1 MNSKILPKLFTKFP
15 GELQEKNLPK
25 TPKLMGLL
33 GPGIIMLA
41 TALGSGEIFF
51 WPGITMKYGFMFIWP
66 AIIALYIQYILNTEF
81 ARYTITT
88 GETVV
93 TGFTRLWKP
102 LGWVFMAFTTL
113 PWIWPGWSMG
123 GGVALS
129 WVTGFRAESMAVI
142 SLLVIGISLSS
153 FKFVYKTVETIE
165 KVLVIGVLVFLI
177 LMGFLLIKP
186 SSIMALGE
194 GLTTIPTE
202 IPESLELSTLLAA
215 LAFCGAGGS
224 INLATS
230 NWIKDK
236 GFGMGHFIPKI
247 INPLS
252 GTKQSVA
259 GSGFFFSFT
268 SENVNRWNNW
278 WRLIRREQFV
288 TFFSIGLLSLL
299 LLMLLSHSLLFGMD
313 LDIGMSFLKA
323 EGEMVQKN
331 LSFFPKSVFYVI
343 VATIFFT
350 TALGV
355 LDHVARITSDIL
367 NTQIQK
373 SKFSGIKLNE
383 SHYYFIML
391 WAMILFG
398 ILVLT
403 VLNIDK
409 PPSLLAIAGSLAG
422 IVMFLY
428 SFLILLLNIKLERQI
443 KKANLNKTN
452 FNPFKVSLWRKFM
465 LIVSIVFYGGFSIS
479 LIINFF

>member
-1 MNSKILPKLFTKFP
+1 
-15 GELQEKNLPK
+15 
-25 TPKLMGLL
+25 
-33 GPGIIMLA
+33 
-41 TALGSGEIFF
+41 
-51 WPGITMKYGFMFIWP
+51 
-66 AIIALYIQYILNTEF
+66 
-81 ARYTITT
+81 
-88 GETVV
+88 
-93 TGFTRLWKP
+93 
-102 LGWVFMAFTTL
+102 
-113 PWIWPGWSMG
+113 MG

-129 WVTGFRAESMAVI
+129 WVTGFKAENIAVF
-142 SLLVIGISLSS
+142 SLLIIGLSLSS
-153 FKFVYKTVETIE
+153 FKVVYKTVETIE
-165 KVLVIGVLVFLI
+165 KVLVIGVILFLVF
-177 LMGFLLIKP
+177 MGFLLIKP
-186 SSIMALGE
+186 SSLMALGE
-194 GLTTIPTE
+194 GLTSIPTE

-236 GFGMGHFIPKI
+236 GFGMGQYVPKI
-247 INPLS
+247 LNPLS
-252 GTKQSVA
+252 GEKQAKA
-259 GSGFFFSFT
+259 GSGFFFPFSN
-268 SENVNRWNNW
+268 ENITRWNSW
-278 WRLIRREQFV
+278 WRLIRREQFI
-288 TFFSIGLLSLL
+288 TFFSIGLLGLL

-323 EGEMVQKN
+323 EGEMVQEN

-383 SHYYFIML
+383 SQYYFIML
-391 WAMILFG
+391 WSMILFG

-403 VLNIDK
+403 VLNIDE
-409 PPSLLAIAGSLAG
+409 PPSLLAIAGSLSG

-428 SFLILLLNIKLERQI
+428 SFLILWLNIKLERQI
-443 KKANLNKTN
+443 KKAYSKETK
-452 FNPFKVSLWRKFM
+452 FNPFKVNLWRKFM
-465 LIVSIVFYGGFSIS
+465 LVVSILFYGGFSVS

>member
-1 MNSKILPKLFTKFP
+1 MNSNNLPTLFTKFP
-15 GELQEKNLPK
+15 GSLNEKDLPK

-51 WPGITMKYGFMFIWP
+51 WPGLTMKYGFMFIWP

-88 GETVV
+88 GETIV

-102 LGWVFMAFTTL
+102 LAWVFMAFTTL

-129 WVTGFRAESMAVI
+129 WVTGFKAENIAVF
-142 SLLVIGISLSS
+142 SLLIIGLSLSS
-153 FKFVYKTVETIE
+153 FKVVYKTVETIE
-165 KVLVIGVLVFLI
+165 KVLVIGVILFLVF
-177 LMGFLLIKP
+177 MGFLLIKP
-186 SSIMALGE
+186 SSLMALGE
-194 GLTTIPTE
+194 GLTSIPTE

-236 GFGMGHFIPKI
+236 GFGMGQYVPKI
-247 INPLS
+247 LNPLS
-252 GTKQSVA
+252 GEKQAKA
-259 GSGFFFSFT
+259 GSGFFFPFSN
-268 SENVNRWNNW
+268 ENITRWNSW
-278 WRLIRREQFV
+278 WRLIRREQFI
-288 TFFSIGLLSLL
+288 TFFSIGLLGLL

-323 EGEMVQKN
+323 EGEMVQEN

-383 SHYYFIML
+383 SQYYFIML
-391 WAMILFG
+391 WSMILFG

-403 VLNIDK
+403 VLNIDE
-409 PPSLLAIAGSLAG
+409 PPSLLAIAGSLSG

-428 SFLILLLNIKLERQI
+428 SFLILWLNIKLERQI
-443 KKANLNKTN
+443 KKAYSKETK
-452 FNPFKVSLWRKFM
+452 FNPFKVNLWRKFM
-465 LIVSIVFYGGFSIS
+465 LVVSILFYGGFSVS